1 MYMKDWIKKLD
12 GFLVLNDKKILNNSG
27 SVSRDDM
34 EEKVRRELAK
44 YNQKLLKN

>member
-1 MYMKDWIKKLD
+1 MKDWVEKLD
-12 GFLVLNDKKILNNSG
+12 KFLVFNERQILNNSG

-34 EEKVRRELAK
+34 EEKVRCELAK